1 VHAQLEQLFLPGFLV
16 RTPWPW
22 LQQFPRY
29 TKGII
34 LRLQKLT
41 SGTGARDQL
50 RIPSVVPR
58 WQRGIQ
64 RLKQHRER
72 QLYDLE
78 LEAYRWMTEEHRIS
92 VFAQEL
98 GTAVPV
104 SEKKLDQQWLR
115 VAE

>member
-1 VHAQLEQLFLPGFLV
+1 
-16 RTPWPW
+16 
-22 LQQFPRY
+22 
-29 TKGII
+29 
-34 LRLQKLT
+34 
-41 SGTGARDQL
+41 
-50 RIPSVVPR
+50 
-58 WQRGIQ
+58 
-64 RLKQHRER
+64 LKQHRER

-78 LEAYRWMTEEHRIS
+78 LEAYRWMTEEHRVS